1 MANPVAPLFRWQD
14 TPVGKVLG
22 QSKGALWATFWITFI
37 AELLSLAPIIY
48 MINLFQTVVPA
59 RSMPTLVSLTL
70 LVIAVY
76 VFWSAIE
83 WIRSR
88 LLVRLSLRLDWDL
101 APEVFDA
108 TFRAHLGKKNV
119 NVQQLLNDLLEFR
132 QFVTGA
138 PMLAIMAAPFAFIFI
153 IVGGMVHPWLAGF
166 IFLAIFSL
174 LVATYVTQKI
184 TTPILKEAN
193 DNFAEANRKANIFIR
208 NAETTF
214 ALGML
219 PAARKHWY
227 EAHRG
232 YLGMQ
237 VNASEATGLTG
248 GFSGFLQ
255 KAFPSIS
262 MGLIAFLA
270 LEGLVSAAFIF
281 VGNMLLMKA
290 VEPVTK
296 LLGSWSSVVKARQ
309 AYDRLNELLADHQSF
324 QQAMPL
330 PPPQGRLEV
339 TELVG
344 VPIGSEKKVVDGVN
358 FTLQPGQAV
367 AIVGTSASGK
377 TSLAKMLIGV
387 WKPTGGHVRL
397 DGVELSDWNHD
408 EVGPQIGYVP
418 QEIAFFEGTIAENI
432 ARLGP
437 VDSEKVVEAAL
448 LVNMH
453 EAILAFPKGY
463 DTQIGEVA
471 SFGLSGGQRQRLAIA
486 RAIYGNPKYVVMD
499 EPNANL
505 DDQGELALVS
515 AIAHLKKLGGTIVV
529 TTHRPRLIASVEYL
543 LVLKAGKQVAFGPA
557 KQVIESIRSLQA
569 VPASPAGAS
578 ANAPAVTPAVASAP
592 AVAAAKSQGA
602 AAEAKG

>member
-1 MANPVAPLFRWQD
+1 MANPVAPLFRWQE
-14 TPVGKVLG
+14 TPIGKVLS
-22 QSKGALWATFWITFI
+22 QSKGALWATFWITFV

-70 LVIAVY
+70 LVVAVY
-76 VFWSAIE
+76 IFWTAIE

-119 NVQQLLNDLLEFR
+119 NVQQLLSDLLEFR

-138 PMLAIMAAPFAFIFI
+138 PMLALMSAPFAFIFI

-166 IFLAIFSL
+166 IFLAIFAL
-174 LVATYVTQKI
+174 LLATYVTQKI

-219 PAARKHWY
+219 PAARRHWY
-227 EAHRG
+227 EAHRS

-255 KAFPSIS
+255 KAFPSLS
-262 MGLIAFLA
+262 MGLIAYLA

-290 VEPVTK
+290 VAPVTQ
-296 LLGSWSSVVKARQ
+296 LLGNWSGVVKARQ
-309 AYDRLNELLADHQSF
+309 AFDRLNELLADHHALQQS
-324 QQAMPL
+324 MPL
-330 PPPQGRLEV
+330 PPARGKLEV
-339 TELVG
+339 AELVG
-344 VPIGSEKKVVDGVN
+344 TPVGSDKRVVDGVN
-358 FTLQPGQAV
+358 FTLEPGQAV

-377 TSLAKMLIGV
+377 SSLARLLIGV
-387 WKPTGGHVRL
+387 WKPSSGSVRL

-432 ARLGP
+432 ARLGE
-437 VDSEKVVEAAL
+437 VDSEKVVEAAS

-463 DTQIGEVA
+463 DTPIGEVA
-471 SFGLSGGQRQRLAIA
+471 SFGLSGGKAKACHCAGHLRQ
-486 RAIYGNPKYVVMD
+486 P
-499 EPNANL
+499 
-505 DDQGELALVS
+505 
-515 AIAHLKKLGGTIVV
+515 
-529 TTHRPRLIASVEYL
+529 
-543 LVLKAGKQVAFGPA
+543 
-557 KQVIESIRSLQA
+557 
-569 VPASPAGAS
+569 
-578 ANAPAVTPAVASAP
+578 
-592 AVAAAKSQGA
+592 
-602 AAEAKG
+602 